1 MIKKPLIIDTD
12 PGIDDALALLLL
24 YKFKDEFNIKLFC
37 STAGNIPIETATN
50 NLKYFVK
57 NYFNGAKVA
66 KGSESP
72 LVKPKSVNAEYV
84 HGVSGL
90 GHFKIPNQNYPT
102 LPNSVE
108 AMYETIKE
116 SKTKVILLCLGP
128 LTNISKLLIIH
139 PDIRNNI
146 EKIYTMIGSVKG
158 KGNITPYAEF
168 NSYFD
173 PEAFDLVVKSEV
185 PLVLNPMELGF
196 ESRAKKAEFIAD
208 KITPTQK
215 LISEVIAGS
224 YESMD
229 PTAFAIF
236 DPLSVLALVKPEFFE
251 FKKCWIDVETNGEK
265 SGQSIINEKP
275 DGIHCY
281 QVIKDT
287 AKTTKFILD
296 TLKSIE

>member
-1 MIKKPLIIDTD
+1 MTKRTLIVDTD

-24 YKFKDEFNIKLFC
+24 YKYKKNFSIKLFC
-37 STAGNIPIETATN
+37 STAGNIPIETTTN
-50 NLKYFVK
+50 NLKFFVK
-57 NYFNGAKVA
+57 TYFDGCEVA

-72 LVKPKSVNAEYV
+72 LVKSKAVSAVHV
-84 HGVSGL
+84 HGQSGL
-90 GHFKIPNQNYPT
+90 GHFKVSKQNYPT

-108 AMYETIKE
+108 AMYETIKK
-116 SKTKVILLCLGP
+116 SRNKVTLLCLGP
-128 LTNISKLLIIH
+128 LTNVAKLLIMYPEIKSK
-139 PDIRNNI
+139 I
-146 EKIYTMIGSVKG
+146 ENIYTMIGSVKG

-185 PLVLNPMELGF
+185 PLILNPMELGF
-196 ESRAKKAEFIAD
+196 ESRAKKSEFVSGIAS
-208 KITPTQK
+208 PTQEM
-215 LISEVIAGS
+215 IAEMIAGS

-251 FKKCWIDVETNGEK
+251 FKKCWIDIETDGKK
-265 SGQSIINEKP
+265 SGQSIIKDNP

-281 QVIKDT
+281 QVIKN
-287 AKTTKFILD
+287 AKETTNFILD
-296 TLKSIE
+296 TLKSIR